1 MFDVLCVYLLLLLT
15 FIKHEAKEFKD
26 YIPKSSLSNN
36 KSRSRRSSMN
46 KDNNFNNNSIIKD
59 LNMIKSRINNDYI
72 SIDEYDKLK
81 EELDKQIKINEQL
94 NTKINELQNLLIKEN
109 VKNSDLKK
117 QISIFNEEKKK
128 SFEVGNKLQNENENM
143 NESLRK
149 ATNDINEYKKKI
161 EKYTKYLKDLNI
173 EIQNK
178 DKELLKL
185 YKENADLKK
194 KLSRFPFELEENE
207 KMIILIFQSN
217 EEQFSHHIICKNTD
231 IFSEIEMKLKNKY
244 PFLKEEENYYLHNG
258 QKIKKDYNL
267 QDNKIGDGDTII
279 ICKVDE

>member
-1 MFDVLCVYLLLLLT
+1 
-15 FIKHEAKEFKD
+15 
-26 YIPKSSLSNN
+26 
-36 KSRSRRSSMN
+36 MN

-81 EELDKQIKINEQL
+81 EDLDKQIKINEQL

-244 PFLKEEENYYLHNG
+244 PFLKEEENYYLHKG
-258 QKIKKDYNL
+258 RKINKDYNL
-267 QDNKIGDGDTII
+267 QDNNIGDGDTII
-279 ICKVDE
+279 ICKIDE

>member
-1 MFDVLCVYLLLLLT
+1 
-15 FIKHEAKEFKD
+15 
-26 YIPKSSLSNN
+26 
-36 KSRSRRSSMN
+36 MN

>member
-26 YIPKSSLSNN
+26 YIPKSSLSHN

-185 YKENADLKK
+185 YKENA
-194 KLSRFPFELEENE
+194 E

>member
-1 MFDVLCVYLLLLLT
+1 MCIFIINIK
-15 FIKHEAKEFKD
+15 FIKHETNQFKD
-26 YIPKSSLSNN
+26 FIPKSSLTESRS
-36 KSRSRRSSMN
+36 KSRSRRSSIEGN
-46 KDNNFNNNSIIKD
+46 SINNSIIND
-59 LNMIKSRINNDYI
+59 LNMIKSRINNNYI
-72 SIDEYDKLK
+72 SIDEYDKLR

-161 EKYTKYLKDLNI
+161 EKYTKYLKDLNL

-194 KLSRFPFELEENE
+194 KLSRFPFQLGENE
-207 KMIILIFQSN
+207 KMIVLIFQSN
-217 EEQFSHHIICKNTD
+217 ENQMSHHIICKNTD
-231 IFSEIEMKLKNKY
+231 IFSEIEMKLKNKF
-244 PFLKEEENYYLHNG
+244 PTLKEEENYYLHNG
-258 QKIKKDYNL
+258 HKINKNYNL
-267 QDNKIGDGDTII
+267 QDNNIRDGDTII
-279 ICKVDE
+279 ICKIDD

>member
-1 MFDVLCVYLLLLLT
+1 M
-15 FIKHEAKEFKD
+15 KKE
-26 YIPKSSLSNN
+26 NN
-36 KSRSRRSSMN
+36 I
-46 KDNNFNNNSIIKD
+46 NNNSIIKD

-72 SIDEYDKLK
+72 SIDEYDKLR

-161 EKYTKYLKDLNI
+161 EKYTKFLKDLNI

-185 YKENADLKK
+185 YKENDDLKK
-194 KLSRFPFELEENE
+194 KLSRFPFELGENE

-217 EEQFSHHIICKNTD
+217 EDQISHHIICKNTD
-231 IFSEIEMKLKNKY
+231 IFSEIEMKLKNKF
-244 PFLKEEENYYLHNG
+244 PNLKEEENYYLHNG
-258 QKIKKDYNL
+258 RKINKNYNL
-267 QDNKIGDGDTII
+267 QDNNIRDGDTII
-279 ICKVDE
+279 ICKIDD